1 MTASIEIEVAFALP
15 NRQILKQLR
24 VPTGTT
30 VEQAIKLSKLI
41 DEFPEINLAKNK
53 LGIFSKFAQRETIL
67 RPKDRIEIYR
77 PLIIDPKEA
86 RRIRARTKKTHKN
99 NQLPRL

>member
-1 MTASIEIEVAFALP
+1 MTTLIDIEVAYALP
-15 NRQILKQLR
+15 NQQILKQLR

-41 DEFPEINLAKNK
+41 DEFPEIGLSKNK
-53 LGIFSKFAQRETIL
+53 LGIFSKFTQRETIVH
-67 RPKDRIEIYR
+67 PQDRIEIYR

-86 RRIRARTKKTHKN
+86 RRIRARTKNTRKN
-99 NQLPRL
+99 I

>member
-1 MTASIEIEVAFALP
+1 MTALINIEVAYALP

-30 VEQAIKLSKLI
+30 VEQAIILSKLT
-41 DEFPEINLAKNK
+41 DEFPEIDLSKNK
-53 LGIFSKFAQRETIL
+53 LGIFSKFTQRETIVQ
-67 RPKDRIEIYR
+67 PQDRIEIYR

-86 RRIRARTKKTHKN
+86 RRIRAKTKNTRKN
-99 NQLPRL
+99 N

>member
-1 MTASIEIEVAFALP
+1 MTAYIEIEVAYALP
-15 NRQILKQLR
+15 HPNNQILKQLR

-41 DEFPEINLAKNK
+41 DEFPEIDLIKNK
-53 LGIFSKFAQRETIL
+53 LGIFSKFTQRDTIL
-67 RPKDRIEIYR
+67 QSKDRIEIYR

-86 RRIRARTKKTHKN
+86 RRIRARTKNPIKN
-99 NQLPRL
+99 N